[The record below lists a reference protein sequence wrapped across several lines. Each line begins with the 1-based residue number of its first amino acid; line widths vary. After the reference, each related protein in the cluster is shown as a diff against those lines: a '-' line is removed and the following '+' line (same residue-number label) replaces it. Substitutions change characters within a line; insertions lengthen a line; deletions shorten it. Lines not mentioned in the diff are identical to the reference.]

1 MAGCLPASAAYFG
14 LSVPCSQLS
23 AAVKANRWLL
33 LAESLSR
40 LGLAALSLIRFSP
53 PSVLQYTPSADF
65 HALRILLPSS
75 FPHPTPY
82 PGLTH
87 SLTEPIEGDILEGW
101 CLTGLQDVVG
111 LLQGWL
117 SHNQR
122 RRLRSSKSSAHKAGC
137 FSSFKV
143 VSKAWRIPG
152 ELLIFSPHWKAEEAP
167 SNIRKGISSSHRDNK
182 IPSCRKQ
189 VDPCVC
195 R

>member
-40 LGLAALSLIRFSP
+40 LGLAALSLVRFSP

-87 SLTEPIEGDILEGW
+87 NLTEPIEGDILEGW
-101 CLTGLQDVVG
+101 CLTGSQDVVG

-122 RRLRSSKSSAHKAGC
+122 QRLRSSKSSAHKAGC
-137 FSSFKV
+137 LA
-143 VSKAWRIPG
+143 VSR
-152 ELLIFSPHWKAEEAP
+152 
-167 SNIRKGISSSHRDNK
+167 
-182 IPSCRKQ
+182 
-189 VDPCVC
+189 
-195 R
+195 